1 MEDIANVIE
10 LKGVSKDYGDFKL
23 DDVSFSVPEGSVCG
37 FIGQNGAG
45 KTTTIQIILDA
56 INRDSGEVYVFG
68 KNMDKDSALLR
79 ENIGVVFDEMGFH
92 DFLNA
97 RQINTIMKNVYKN
110 WNEEKYFEYL
120 KLFSLPTKKACG
132 SFSRGMRMK
141 LQIATALSHNA
152 KLLIMD
158 EPTSGLDP
166 IVRNEM
172 LQIFREYVVEED
184 HTILLSS
191 HITGDLEKL
200 ADEVVFIDGGKIVLK
215 GNKDEILEKHGILRC
230 KKDELKNISESLLV
244 SAETSSLGAEVLVND
259 RKAAEKLYP
268 EMIIEPAEL
277 EQIMIYYVNRAKGQK
292 TSERQGDL

>member
-244 SAETSSLGAEVLVND
+244 SAETSSLGAEVLVSD
-259 RKAAEKLYP
+259 RKTAEKLYP